1 MCWISV
7 SSLRKLPECQL
18 NPTSGMT
25 AASRGKRWMMPLDI
39 CLGALLINYIWMW
52 FRSDHLN
59 CDLLLA
65 ESFNLHL
72 ANFAGKV
79 RHKDFLELYAWFTW
93 LGSAGCS
100 WSVGPTMSWH
110 TGWPNFSSVGFPFL
124 VCLKTIMIHQPGYFF
139 WLVLSQQWAGKMR
152 RFLFLDHLTWSG
164 WAGKS

>member
-25 AASRGKRWMMPLDI
+25 AGKTMNDALRYLHGGASNELHLDVV
-39 CLGALLINYIWMW
+39 
-52 FRSDHLN
+52 RSDHLN

-79 RHKDFLELYAWFTW
+79 RHKDFLELYAWVTC

-110 TGWPNFSSVGFPFL
+110 TGRPNFSNVGFPFL
-124 VCLKTIMIHQPGYFF
+124 VCLKTIMIHQPGY
-139 WLVLSQQWAGKMR
+139 VC
-152 RFLFLDHLTWSG
+152 
-164 WAGKS
+164 